1 MKTSISDDAA
11 RIFAAQFYSAIGF
24 GRTVAN
30 AFEQAK
36 SALMLEGIREE
47 ETPELFLQEGIEA
60 DKFILVEPEI
70 DKQYNK
76 NLEKIF
82 MGRK

>member
-1 MKTSISDDAA
+1 
-11 RIFAAQFYSAIGF
+11 
-24 GRTVAN
+24 
-30 AFEQAK
+30 
-36 SALMLEGIREE
+36 MLEGIREE